1 MNWARELVS
10 VTFIKTSISKANQIL
25 ASEINVNGKYPVI
38 DQGQSYIAGYSD
50 TEEKVVNDGL
60 PYVIFG
66 DHTRIIKYV
75 DFPFIIGADGTKV
88 LKPKSE
94 YNTKFYYYALLSLN
108 IPNRGYNR
116 HFTIL
121 KEKFIPK
128 PPLPEQQK
136 IAAVL
141 STVQRAIELQN
152 ELIER
157 TTELKKSMMHKLFTE
172 GVKGESQKETEI
184 GMVPESWE
192 VVEFS
197 EMVIYTSKPRNLSVE
212 YPVLFIPMELL
223 SDRVIYI
230 TKTEIRDRV
239 SSGTFVFNGDLLLA
253 KITPSF
259 ENGKQGI
266 VKVDAEYS
274 YATTEVIAF
283 KEKDRVSDKLFL
295 FYWLKKNDVRNDL
308 AGKMEGS
315 TGRQRLNKPVLDK
328 KLIPKPSCEEQIE
341 IARILY
347 SIDNKIEQHCVKKSK
362 LEELFRTL
370 LHQLMTAHMRVDG
383 FDVSLLK
390 EAN

>member
-1 MNWARELVS
+1 MNWAIELIS
-10 VTFIKTSISKANQIL
+10 ETFLKTNISKANQIL
-25 ASEINVNGKYPVI
+25 ASEIIVKGKYPVI
-38 DQGQSYIAGYSD
+38 DQGQLYIAGYSD
-50 TEEKVVNDGL
+50 AEEKVVNDGL

-94 YNTKFYYYALLSLN
+94 YDTKFYYYALLSLN

-116 HFTIL
+116 HFTVL

-128 PPLPEQQK
+128 PPLQEQQK

-141 STVQRAIELQN
+141 STVQKAIELQN

-172 GVKGESQKETEI
+172 GVKGERQKESEI

-192 VVEFS
+192 VVDFS
-197 EMVIYTSKPRNLSVE
+197 EMVVYTSKPRNLSVE
-212 YPVLFIPMELL
+212 YPVSFIPMELI
-223 SDRVIYI
+223 SEQVIYI
-230 TKTEIRDRV
+230 TKTEVRDKI
-239 SSGTFVFNGDLLLA
+239 SSGTFALNGDVLLA

-266 VKVDAEYS
+266 VKIESEYA

-283 KEKDRVSDKLFL
+283 KDKEGVSDKLFL

-315 TGRQRLNKPVLDK
+315 TGRQRLNKTVLDK
-328 KLIPKPSCEEQIE
+328 KMIPKPSCGEQTE
-341 IARILY
+341 IAEILY
-347 SIDNKIEQHCVKKSK
+347 SIDKKIEQHFIKKQK

-370 LHQLMTAHMRVDG
+370 LHQLMTAQVRVEG
-383 FDVSLLK
+383 L
-390 EAN
+390 EII

>member
-1 MNWARELVS
+1 MNWAIELIS
-10 VTFIKTSISKANQIL
+10 ETFLKTNISKANQIL
-25 ASEINVNGKYPVI
+25 ASEIIVKGKYPVI
-38 DQGQSYIAGYSD
+38 DQGQLYIAGYSD
-50 TEEKVVNDGL
+50 AEEKVVNDGL

-94 YNTKFYYYALLSLN
+94 YDTKFYYYALLSLN

-116 HFTIL
+116 HFTVL

-128 PPLPEQQK
+128 PPLQEQQK

-141 STVQRAIELQN
+141 STVQKAIELQN

-172 GVKGESQKETEI
+172 GVKGERQKESEI

-192 VVEFS
+192 VVDFS
-197 EMVIYTSKPRNLSVE
+197 EMVVYTSKPRNLSVE
-212 YPVLFIPMELL
+212 YPVSFIPMELI
-223 SDRVIYI
+223 SEQVIYI
-230 TKTEIRDRV
+230 TKTEVRDKT
-239 SSGTFVFNGDLLLA
+239 SSGTFALNGDVLLA

-266 VKVDAEYS
+266 VKIESEYA

-283 KEKDRVSDKLFL
+283 KDKEGVSDKLFL

-315 TGRQRLNKPVLDK
+315 TGRQRLNKTVLDK
-328 KLIPKPSCEEQIE
+328 KMIPKPSCGEQTE
-341 IARILY
+341 IAEILY
-347 SIDNKIEQHCVKKSK
+347 SIDKKIEQHFIKKQK

-370 LHQLMTAHMRVDG
+370 LHQLMTAQVRVEG
-383 FDVSLLK
+383 L
-390 EAN
+390 EII